1 MNGNPSG
8 WEGLG
13 ATSTPSRNI
22 LSAWHHTKGGCKI
35 SHHHGPD
42 TPSALPVPA
51 HPSLFSP
58 PCHRPGLHFIPQGCQ
73 PLPLQHPSRASL
85 HAWPWHAPN
94 SVHASR
100 EVTEAWGWGC
110 PKGSQ
115 LSCFWPCCWD
125 MHFKRKQLPE
135 NS

>member
-1 MNGNPSG
+1 METPLGGKG
-8 WEGLG
+8 WGPHLLLQGIFSVPGTAQKVG
-13 ATSTPSRNI
+13 AKSHTTTALTHRQPCLSLLTPLCVFPTLPQARAAFHPPG
-22 LSAWHHTKGGCKI
+22 LSA
-35 SHHHGPD
+35 PAPA
-42 TPSALPVPA
+42 TPQQGQ
-51 HPSLFSP
+51 SP
-58 PCHRPGLHFIPQGCQ
+58 CLAMAP
-73 PLPLQHPSRASL
+73 
-85 HAWPWHAPN
+85 PN

>member
-1 MNGNPSG
+1 METPLGGKG
-8 WEGLG
+8 WGPHLLLQGIFSVPGTAQKVG
-13 ATSTPSRNI
+13 AKSHTTTALTHRQPCLSLLTP
-22 LSAWHHTKGGCKI
+22 LW
-35 SHHHGPD
+35 
-42 TPSALPVPA
+42 
-51 HPSLFSP
+51 FSP

-125 MHFKRKQLPE
+125 MHFKRKQLPK